1 MTPEPAAPIDADR
14 RDIGWSVG
22 AFTVRLSTGISRLRD
37 RVAFMYRH
45 HPPATADTFIDF
57 PVRLDGVD
65 IGPRRLVRPR
75 VSFSIGGQQPFH
87 PGPRRHASLLLES
100 GLNWLIATEMYGY
113 LLLHAAVVARGSD
126 AIVLPAPAGSG
137 KSTLAAGLMAAGW
150 RLLGDEF
157 AVIDPDTGEIRP
169 CLKAVSLKETAI
181 DLMRERLP
189 GEVMDEV
196 YTTERG
202 RIALLRPSEASA
214 RAVARPAR
222 MRWVISPQFASGR
235 PLQLD
240 RVPRSE
246 AFMTMASN
254 AFNYDMLA
262 HRGFRTLAN
271 AMTGADAYALGHG
284 DLDAALAAVERLT
297 ADG

>member
-1 MTPEPAAPIDADR
+1 MTPERAVLPDSGP
-14 RDIGWSVG
+14 RDIAWSVG
-22 AFTVRLSTGISRLRD
+22 AFTVRLSTGLAGLRD
-37 RVAFMYRH
+37 RVAFLYRH

-65 IGPRRLVRPR
+65 IGLRRLVRPR
-75 VSFSIGGQQPFH
+75 VAFSIGGQRPFY
-87 PGPRRHASLLLES
+87 PGPRQQASLLLET

-113 LLLHAAVVARGSD
+113 LLLHAAVIARGSD
-126 AIVLPAPAGSG
+126 AMVLPAPAGSG

-150 RLLGDEF
+150 RLLSDEF
-157 AVIDPDTGEIRP
+157 TVIDPATGEIRP
-169 CLKAVSLKETAI
+169 CLKGVSLKETAI
-181 DLMRERLP
+181 DLMRARLP

-196 YTTERG
+196 YTTDRG

-214 RAVARPAR
+214 RAVTRPAR
-222 MRWVISPQFASGR
+222 IRWVISPRFAAGR
-235 PLQLD
+235 PLQLQ

-262 HRGFRTLAN
+262 HYGFRALAD
-271 AMTGADAYALGHG
+271 AMSGAEAYALDHG
-284 DLDAALAAVERLT
+284 DLDAAVAAVERL
-297 ADG
+297 ASDG